1 MDKSFNRS
9 YEEDDVKKSKNY
21 WQHYC
26 TRLSFKS
33 FQCDTK
39 HSKWNLN
46 TKFIFNG
53 SSVVER
59 KRNKDKNVE
68 TMKTY
73 KRIATTPNF
82 ELLKLKDGM
91 TEDDELDKVMSKMF
105 ESEVEALE

>member
-1 MDKSFNRS
+1 MDKSFNRT
-9 YEEDDVKKSKNY
+9 YDEDDIRKSNY
-21 WQHYC
+21 WQHHC
-26 TRLSFKS
+26 TKISFKS

-59 KRNKDKNVE
+59 KRNKDKYVE

-73 KRIATTPNF
+73 QRITSSPNF
-82 ELLKLKDGM
+82 ALLKLKDGM
-91 TEDDELDKVMSKMF
+91 TEDDELDKVMSKTI